1 MTPCR
6 ISRAPDAIRNRRSPV
21 PGQPFGNIENSRCT
35 GGLRLSGTIGDGRHA
50 MHPSKGGPG
59 IPLSRDSRPL
69 DITQHRSSDN
79 RNSRRHV
86 PGMVKPACRITLGS
100 TVFNDRRPLGLADS
114 LNGEFEA
121 AVVRGA
127 NRRPIEV
134 FRHAANDRND
144 AHSLTLTA
152 RAVGSRRERVRWRS
166 RTVGADGAAS
176 RTHHAKS
183 SASAPPFV
191 PSTRR
196 CRLLERLL
204 Q

>member
-69 DITQHRSSDN
+69 DITQHRNRDN

-86 PGMVKPACRITLGS
+86 PGMVKPACRTTLGQRSS
-100 TVFNDRRPLGLADS
+100 TIEDRWVLQSHLTVNLRLRSLG
-114 LNGEFEA
+114 
-121 AVVRGA
+121 VRTG
-127 NRRPIEV
+127 
-134 FRHAANDRND
+134 DRSWSFD
-144 AHSLTLTA
+144 MQRTIATTLT
-152 RAVGSRRERVRWRS
+152 V
-166 RTVGADGAAS
+166 
-176 RTHHAKS
+176 
-183 SASAPPFV
+183 
-191 PSTRR
+191 
-196 CRLLERLL
+196 
-204 Q
+204 